1 MSTRLQVVMSDEE
14 LGEIRAAAER
24 RRMNVSEW
32 VRMVLREE
40 RDREMRGGSSLVA
53 EPPGTYGR
61 PRASQA
67 PGPSSSSP
75 SPRAHVEVDVKEE
88 LLDAVRERYRLPSRR
103 AAIEFALRRV
113 AVRPMSREEALAMQ
127 GVGWEGDV
135 ERTRSADPG
144 ALW

>member
-1 MSTRLQVVMSDEE
+1 MSTRLQVVMSDVE
-14 LGEIRAAAER
+14 LGEIRAAADR

-40 RDREMRGGSSLVA
+40 RDREMRGRSSLVA
-53 EPPGTYGR
+53 EPRGTYGE
-61 PRASQA
+61 PPASLGTGA
-67 PGPSSSSP
+67 SGSSP
-75 SPRAHVEVDVKEE
+75 APRTRVEVDVKEE
-88 LLDAVRERYRLPSRR
+88 LLDAVRERYRLPNRR

-113 AVRPMSREEALAMQ
+113 AVQPMSKEEALAMQ